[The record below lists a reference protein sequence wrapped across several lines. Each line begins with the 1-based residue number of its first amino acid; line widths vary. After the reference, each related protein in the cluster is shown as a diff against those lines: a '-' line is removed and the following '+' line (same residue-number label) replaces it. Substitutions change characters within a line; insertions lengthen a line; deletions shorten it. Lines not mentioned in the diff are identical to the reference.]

1 MFTKVLVANRG
12 EIAVRVCRTLRE
24 MGIASVAVYSEADRE
39 LPFVEYADEAYA
51 IGPGPAAESYLR
63 GETII
68 RTAQRAGAEAI
79 HPGFGFLAENP
90 SFARACAAAGLTFI
104 GPSPDAMEAMA
115 SKTAA
120 RRRWPPPASRSCPA
134 SPSRSRSLDEAR
146 AAAAEIGYPVGVKA
160 AAGGGGKGI
169 KTGRRSRTSS
179 SGRSSRRS
187 ARARRTSP
195 TTPSTWSATSSG
207 RATSRCRCSPTCTAT

>member
-1 MFTKVLVANRG
+1 MFAKVLVANRG
-12 EIAVRVCRTLRE
+12 EIATRIFRTLRE

-39 LPFVEYADEAYA
+39 APFVAYADEAFL
-51 IGPGPAAESYLR
+51 IGPGPASESYLR

-68 RTAQRAGAEAI
+68 RTARRAGAEAI

-120 RRRWPPPASRSCPA
+120 RQAM
-134 SPSRSRSLDEAR
+134 
-146 AAAAEIGYPVGVKA
+146 A
-160 AAGGGGKGI
+160 AAGVPIVPGVTEPLASVGEARGGP
-169 KTGRRSRTSS
+169 RRV
-179 SGRSSRRS
+179 
-187 ARARRTSP
+187 
-195 TTPSTWSATSSG
+195 
-207 RATSRCRCSPTCTAT
+207 

>member
-12 EIAVRVCRTLRE
+12 EIAMRVCRTLRE

-68 RTAQRAGAEAI
+68 RTAQRSGAEAI

-90 SFARACAAAGLTFI
+90 AFARACAAAGLTSSA
-104 GPSPDAMEAMA
+104 PRR
-115 SKTAA
+115 T
-120 RRRWPPPASRSCPA
+120 RWRRWRPRPPP
-134 SPSRSRSLDEAR
+134 
-146 AAAAEIGYPVGVKA
+146 
-160 AAGGGGKGI
+160 
-169 KTGRRSRTSS
+169 GR
-179 SGRSSRRS
+179 
-187 ARARRTSP
+187 
-195 TTPSTWSATSSG
+195 
-207 RATSRCRCSPTCTAT
+207 